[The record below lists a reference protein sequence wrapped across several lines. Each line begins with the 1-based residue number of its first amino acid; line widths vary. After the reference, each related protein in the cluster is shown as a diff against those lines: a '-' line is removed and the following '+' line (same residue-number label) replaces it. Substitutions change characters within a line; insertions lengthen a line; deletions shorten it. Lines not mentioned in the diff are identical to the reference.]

1 MDLITAVKGFK
12 DILPDETGRWQ
23 YVEEQARKIFTAFG
37 CREIRV
43 PILERTELFTRGIGT
58 GTDIVEKEMY
68 TFRDRGEEYVTLRP
82 EATASIIRAY
92 LEHHLHAYDQVA
104 KLYTIGPMFRRER
117 PQKGRY
123 RQFHQIDV
131 EVLGYDD
138 PRVDAEVIFML
149 IHFLKCAG
157 LEEPRLE
164 INSLGCP
171 SCRPAYRESIR
182 GFLAGK
188 EEELCADC
196 VRRLDTNPL
205 RILDCKLEGCREIV
219 LRAPV
224 IADFLCGACRDHF
237 EAVRSSLDALDV
249 PYTLNPRMVR
259 GLDYYTRTTFEVT
272 TDYLGAQNAVVGG
285 GRYDGLIRDLGG
297 PDIPGIGFAVGFERL
312 LTLTAATG
320 QDRSSSG
327 PALFIAALG
336 TTAQQLAYRLCNHL
350 RVRGHWTEMDYQGRG
365 LKSQMKRADKLSCRR
380 VLIIGDREM
389 ESRQAE
395 LRDMI
400 TGEQVRVSL
409 ADASAWEKLLSRE
422 KN

>member
-1 MDLITAVKGFK
+1 
-12 DILPDETGRWQ
+12 
-23 YVEEQARKIFTAFG
+23 
-37 CREIRV
+37 
-43 PILERTELFTRGIGT
+43 
-58 GTDIVEKEMY
+58 
-68 TFRDRGEEYVTLRP
+68 
-82 EATASIIRAY
+82 
-92 LEHHLHAYDQVA
+92 
-104 KLYTIGPMFRRER
+104 
-117 PQKGRY
+117 
-123 RQFHQIDV
+123 
-131 EVLGYDD
+131 
-138 PRVDAEVIFML
+138 
-149 IHFLKCAG
+149 
-157 LEEPRLE
+157 
-164 INSLGCP
+164 
-171 SCRPAYRESIR
+171 
-182 GFLAGK
+182 
-188 EEELCADC
+188 
-196 VRRLDTNPL
+196 
-205 RILDCKLEGCREIV
+205 
-219 LRAPV
+219 
-224 IADFLCGACRDHF
+224 
-237 EAVRSSLDALDV
+237 
-249 PYTLNPRMVR
+249 MVR

-336 TTAQQLAYRLCNHL
+336 ATAQQLAYRLCNHL

-409 ADASAWEKLLSRE
+409 ADASAWEKLLR
-422 KN
+422 